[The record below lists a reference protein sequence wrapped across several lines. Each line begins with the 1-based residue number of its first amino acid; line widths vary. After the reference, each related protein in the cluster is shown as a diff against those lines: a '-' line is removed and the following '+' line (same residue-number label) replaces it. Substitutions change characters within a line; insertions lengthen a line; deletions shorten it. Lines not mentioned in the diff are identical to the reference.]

1 MIEKSSI
8 NSDLSLYLL
17 PYSRCSHIKHSYK
30 NERRRDVFERFDNEL
45 DSRLEKF
52 FCDYR

>member
-17 PYSRCSHIKHSYK
+17 SYLRCSYIKHFYNQCKIFVVLIESAK
-30 NERRRDVFERFDNEL
+30 QMT
-45 DSRLEKF
+45 
-52 FCDYR
+52 